1 MNTWLTALHHH
12 QTNHTACVLVTLI
25 AVRGHAPQ
33 HIGAKMV
40 VTADSSFDTI
50 GGGNL
55 EQCTIQ
61 MARGILQTQQTSPQ
75 RHTLRLN
82 HEQSLFGVQ
91 CCGGEVELLLEPIL
105 PMPCI
110 AIFGMGHVGLA
121 LARTLCQL
129 PLRLFL
135 VDSRPEML
143 APERLQP
150 LENQPATLEPRFT
163 PVPDSIVADLPAQTH
178 VLILTHNHAEDL
190 YILKA
195 ALQRSDFSSLGLIGS
210 SAKWQR
216 FRRKLLESGFTQADL
231 ERVTCPI
238 GLPEIQSKAPA
249 AIAIGVAASLLAQ
262 GRIVVSSQKAVL
274 ENVV

>member
-40 VTADSSFDTI
+40 VTANSSFDTI

-55 EQCTIQ
+55 EQCAIQ
-61 MARGILQTQQTSPQ
+61 MARGMIYQPQPSPE

-91 CCGGEVELLLEPIL
+91 CCGGEVELLLEPML

-110 AIFGMGHVGLA
+110 AIFGLGHVGLA
-121 LARTLCQL
+121 LAKILSLL
-129 PLRLFL
+129 PLRLYL
-135 VDSRPEML
+135 IDSRPEML
-143 APERLQP
+143 ATERLKP
-150 LENQPATLEPRFT
+150 LENQPAHLEPRFT
-163 PVPDSIVADLPAQTH
+163 PVPDGIVPDLPAQTH
-178 VLILTHNHAEDL
+178 VLILTHDHAEDL

-195 ALQRSDFSSLGLIGS
+195 ALGRRDFSSLGLIGS

-216 FRRKLLESGFTQADL
+216 FRRKLLESGFTQTDL

-238 GLPEIQSKAPA
+238 GLPEIRSKAPA
-249 AIAIGVAASLLAQ
+249 AIAIGVAAHLLAQ
-262 GRIVVSSQKAVL
+262 GRIVASSQKAVL
-274 ENVV
+274 ETKL